1 MLASR
6 LLGRGTHPVRHSERS
21 EESLLGAP
29 IEEEARF
36 LVASLLGMTT
46 GAQAKR
52 VIDAGR
58 HPQERKWCM
67 IPHHAARSF
76 CPRFWDGI

>member
-6 LLGRGTHPVRHSERS
+6 LLGRGTHPVCHSERS

-29 IEEEARF
+29 IEEEESF
-36 LVASLLGMTT
+36 LVASLLGTT

-52 VIDAGR
+52 VMVDILMPAAT
-58 HPQERKWCM
+58 RKK
-67 IPHHAARSF
+67 ANGA
-76 CPRFWDGI
+76 